1 MADFDAELFSLHRKL
16 RELDSVLLPSGVTIA
31 CPSKYCNCCY
41 CDPMDSGVDTNQT
54 GDQHDERGGPH
65 DNRNDGMELV
75 DADHHDRHDP
85 SDPQAADDEANKKSK
100 YNCVKCP
107 FSSFYPGELVAGVAF
122 IDHVLFFMLSF
133 IALLMEVH

>member
-1 MADFDAELFSLHRKL
+1 MDSW
-16 RELDSVLLPSGVTIA
+16 LDS
-31 CPSKYCNCCY
+31 
-41 CDPMDSGVDTNQT
+41 NQA
-54 GDQHDERGGPH
+54 GEQHDERDEPRVNS
-65 DNRNDGMELV
+65 DDDVEIV

-85 SDPQAADDEANKKSK
+85 NNPQAADDKANKKSK